1 MKAAHPHP
9 LSNARCQRNLTIS
22 QLAEEAKIGASTI
35 WRAEHSYPISAES
48 RRRLCLFFNLTSQ
61 ELGLVSDRREKSA
74 LLVDSAPDTG
84 IPPAFAFPAMMTIA
98 EINGPTLPHLA
109 YQQPMSAPSSSGAAI
124 PDTASASALLART
137 SSDLTT
143 LLDAGW
149 SVNAVLT
156 ALRAV
161 LPGMQGMPP
170 EARRSVMEMT
180 AAALNGDDLLISG
193 EHLSQEERAR
203 LCNGLRRSVME
214 GWRLYQSS
222 PPAYVLVVART
233 QLALVQQAHAWLP
246 ADLRSSLYAALYNLI
261 GAALLH
267 LGQYAAA
274 QRTHQKAH
282 IAALEAADI
291 WNMAQSLNWQA
302 IGANNLGQYETAIQC
317 IESAMRL
324 LGYVK
329 GEDYVRLQ
337 AHLFADWAFNAA
349 MLQDQASVQEK
360 LERSAAL
367 LDGLGPDEEF
377 DLSRWHQTA
386 GRCMLLSQNYP
397 AAIEHLERSVAAL
410 APHWLVRQVLT
421 LVPLA
426 EAYARQRERD
436 ASLAIGEQIEAI
448 LQTMDS
454 ELLNQ
459 RFREL
464 QQKMLK
470 SFPQDQR
477 VRLFIERA
485 RQQPLLRAAKP

>member
-1 MKAAHPHP
+1 M
-9 LSNARCQRNLTIS
+9 
-22 QLAEEAKIGASTI
+22 
-35 WRAEHSYPISAES
+35 
-48 RRRLCLFFNLTSQ
+48 
-61 ELGLVSDRREKSA
+61 SDHREKSA
-74 LLVDSAPDTG
+74 LMVDHAADAFV
-84 IPPAFAFPAMMTIA
+84 PPALSFPALVAVT
-98 EINGPTLPHLA
+98 EINGPALAQMTHHPASDMLSREAGLPDA
-109 YQQPMSAPSSSGAAI
+109 S
-124 PDTASASALLART
+124 SASALLAHT
-137 SSDLTT
+137 SSDLAA

-156 ALRAV
+156 ALRTM
-161 LPGMQGMPP
+161 LPGMQGLPQ
-170 EARRSVMEMT
+170 EARRSVYEMA
-180 AAALNGDDLLISG
+180 AAALKGDDLQISG

-203 LCNGLRRSVME
+203 LCNGLRQSVME

-233 QLALVQQAHAWLP
+233 QLALVQQAHALLP
-246 ADLRSSLYAALYNLI
+246 ADLRSSLYAALYNLM

-302 IGANNLGQYETAIQC
+302 IGANNMGQYEAAIQC

-324 LGYVK
+324 LGYGK
-329 GEDYVRLQ
+329 GEEFVRLQ
-337 AHLFADWAFNAA
+337 AHLLADWAFNAA
-349 MLQDQASVQEK
+349 LLQEQASVQEK
-360 LERSAAL
+360 LERSATL
-367 LDGLGPDEEF
+367 LEGLGPDEEF

-397 AAIEHLERSVAAL
+397 AAIEHLERSVAEL
-410 APHWLVRQVLT
+410 APGWLVRKILT

-436 ASLAIGEQIEAI
+436 ASIAIGEQIVAI
-448 LQTMDS
+448 LQPMGS
-454 ELLNQ
+454 AMLNQ
-459 RFREL
+459 CFKEL
-464 QQKMLK
+464 QQHMLK

-477 VRLFIERA
+477 VRRFIERA
-485 RQQPLLRAAKP
+485 RHQPLLNAVPADQMPRSGK